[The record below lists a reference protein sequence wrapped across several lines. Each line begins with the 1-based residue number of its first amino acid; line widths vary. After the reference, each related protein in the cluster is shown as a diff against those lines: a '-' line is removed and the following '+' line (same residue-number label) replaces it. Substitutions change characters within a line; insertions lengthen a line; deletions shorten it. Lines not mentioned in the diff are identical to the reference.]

1 VLDSLVDAS
10 LEFSLE
16 GPAVRRVGA
25 IMSVIGRTLVWE
37 FLWRL

>member
-10 LEFSLE
+10 LGFSLE
-16 GPAVRRVGA
+16 GPVVHCVGA
-25 IMSVIGRTLVWE
+25 IMSIIGQTLVWE